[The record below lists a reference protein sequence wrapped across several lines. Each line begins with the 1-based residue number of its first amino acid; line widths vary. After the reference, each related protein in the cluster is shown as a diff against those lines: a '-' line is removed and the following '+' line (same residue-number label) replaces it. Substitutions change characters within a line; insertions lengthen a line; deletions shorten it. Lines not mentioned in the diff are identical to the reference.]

1 MKTAMKKLLSLTL
14 VAILLASAVPFQALA
29 AETEAPAT
37 EAAPAADMSFGEFL
51 DGLKDFVVENQE
63 EIKDAVVDVMG
74 EAADMMGDMMN
85 QTTPSEPAPTEPT
98 PSEPV
103 VNYFTVEFINEKT
116 GITERKENL
125 VEGSVIVAPTQGAF
139 VSGYSFLYWKAADG
153 TTVSEGANLT
163 VTGNKTFYAVYQDKT
178 IRDENTLNVFIK
190 RYVGSTL
197 KETVP
202 VHSVVLQTNDN
213 ILEYLGTKKS
223 DFYAYISAHFPN
235 YTWSGTYYNY
245 YGYEV
250 ATDNIQTTNGTK
262 NVYLNIYSNNEA
274 EVLIYCYYNST
285 SVCDRLIELKG
296 FERGET
302 ATYNAVVNAVHN
314 VYPGASVT
322 MFDAEGWADC
332 LAGKSNTSTHG
343 VRVKSEGTTKI
354 YVYLTNGSGSG
365 SSSSSSSNADT
376 SNPKTGDNIMMAA
389 SVMALSATA
398 LAVAFF
404 YDKKRRAV

>member
-14 VAILLASAVPFQALA
+14 VAILLASAVPFQAFA
-29 AETEAPAT
+29 AENEAS
-37 EAAPAADMSFGEFL
+37 ADMSMSEFL
-51 DGLKDFVVENQE
+51 GGLMGFVSENKE
-63 EIKDAVVDVMG
+63 EIKDVIKDVIDSADEVVGDVV
-74 EAADMMGDMMN
+74 E
-85 QTTPSEPAPTEPT
+85 QIPTVTEPAPTQ
-98 PSEPV
+98 PV
-103 VNYFTVEFINEKT
+103 VNYYTVQFINEKNGT
-116 GITERKENL
+116 TEKKEGL
-125 VEGSVIVAPTQGAF
+125 VEGSVIVTPTQGAF

-153 TTVSEGANLT
+153 TTISEGANLT
-163 VTGNKTFYAVYQDKT
+163 VNADKTFYAVYQDKT
-178 IRDENTLNVFIK
+178 LRDENTLNVFVK

-223 DFYAYISAHFPN
+223 DFYSYIAAHFPN

-245 YGYEV
+245 YGNEV
-250 ATDNIQTTNGTK
+250 ATDNVQTTNGTK

-285 SVCDRLIELKG
+285 TVCDRLIELKG
-296 FERGET
+296 FEKGET
-302 ATYNAVVNAVHN
+302 ATYNAVVAAVHN
-314 VYPGASVT
+314 VYPGVSVT

-343 VRVKSEGTTKI
+343 VRVKTEGTTKI
-354 YVYLTNGSGSG
+354 YVYLTG
-365 SSSSSSSNADT
+365 SSSSSSSSSKADS

-389 SVMALSATA
+389 SVMALSASA
-398 LAVAFF
+398 LAVAYF

>member
-14 VAILLASAVPFQALA
+14 VAILLASAVPFQAFA

-37 EAAPAADMSFGEFL
+37 EAAAEDMSMGEFL
-51 DGLKDFVVENQE
+51 NGLKDFVIENKD
-63 EIKDAVVDVMG
+63 EIKEVIKDTVDA
-74 EAADMMGDMMN
+74 MGDAAT
-85 QTTPSEPAPTEPT
+85 QPAPTEPT
-98 PSEPV
+98 PTEPAPTQPV
-103 VNYFTVEFINEKT
+103 VNYFTVEFVNEKNGT
-116 GITERKENL
+116 SARHDNL
-125 VEGSVIVAPTQGAF
+125 VEGSVVTAPQQGAF

-153 TTVSEGANLT
+153 TTISEGANVT

-178 IRDENTLNVFIK
+178 LRDENTLNVFIK

-223 DFYAYISAHFPN
+223 DFYTYIASHYPN

-250 ATDNIQTTNGTK
+250 ATDNVQTTNGTK
-262 NVYLNIYSNNEA
+262 NVYLNIYSSNEA

-285 SVCDRLIELKG
+285 TVCDRLIELKG
-296 FERGET
+296 FEKGET
-302 ATYNAVVNAVHN
+302 ATYSAVVSAVHN
-314 VYPGASVT
+314 VYPGVSVT
-322 MFDAEGWADC
+322 MYDAEGWADC
-332 LAGKSNTSTHG
+332 LAGRSNTSTHG

-354 YVYLTNGSGSG
+354 YVYLTG
-365 SSSSSSSNADT
+365 SSSSSSSSSSKADS
-376 SNPKTGDNIMMAA
+376 SNPKTGDNIMMAV
-389 SVMALSATA
+389 SVMTMSATA
-398 LAVAFF
+398 LAVAFYF
-404 YDKKRRAV
+404 DKKRRAA